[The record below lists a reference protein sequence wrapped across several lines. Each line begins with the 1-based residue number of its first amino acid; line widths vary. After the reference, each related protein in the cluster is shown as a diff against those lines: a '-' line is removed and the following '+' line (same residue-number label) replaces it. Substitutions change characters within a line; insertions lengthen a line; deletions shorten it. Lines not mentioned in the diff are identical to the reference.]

1 MLSTHNGIYISCGQ
15 EQLSRS
21 QTTRNVTAH
30 LGGGTHVVILFS
42 LRPYCDG
49 PIYEILDKDGN
60 IVDNMTF
67 DGIKD
72 LYAGAAKVHTGQ
84 SVKSTAVCR
93 GVRGQQKP
101 RVNNMKLFVTL
112 LTALSPHSRSPTT
125 TDPTLSTMGSIT
137 LSRRTQPPWSRRPT
151 SSPN

>member
-1 MLSTHNGIYISCGQ
+1 MGCTSAVGKSSP
-15 EQLSRS
+15 SRS

-67 DGIKD
+67 DGIKH

-84 SVKSTAVCR
+84 RVSN
-93 GVRGQQKP
+93 P
-101 RVNNMKLFVTL
+101 RPYVEECAANKN
-112 LTALSPHSRSPTT
+112 P
-125 TDPTLSTMGSIT
+125 G
-137 LSRRTQPPWSRRPT
+137 
-151 SSPN
+151 